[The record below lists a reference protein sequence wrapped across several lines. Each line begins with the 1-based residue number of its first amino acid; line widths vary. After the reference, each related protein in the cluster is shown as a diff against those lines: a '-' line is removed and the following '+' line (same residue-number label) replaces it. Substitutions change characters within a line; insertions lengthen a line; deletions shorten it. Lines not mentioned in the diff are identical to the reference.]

1 MNVYTAMMP
10 RALWSVS
17 RTTQHIS
24 CLIRGFAAAPSASC
38 DVFDGALKSV
48 QRDRASSMVN
58 GMDAVADHR
67 DPLADEVAAR
77 LVERLE
83 DCTRPFPR
91 ALILGGSTLQ
101 VLRRLAGGVGG
112 VETAVVV
119 DTSPGMLAKVANEMS
134 NGMGKRPSGMPHVEK
149 LVLADPLEHEALPV
163 DPSSF
168 DVCIS
173 SLALHWVNDVPV
185 SEFVSYPVY
194 WITTTLSKEELDG

>member
-1 MNVYTAMMP
+1 VNVYTVYTAMMP
-10 RALWSVS
+10 RALCSVS
-17 RTTQHIS
+17 RMTEPIS

-38 DVFDGALKSV
+38 DVFDGALKSA
-48 QRDRASSMVN
+48 QRDRASMVSEVDDTGN
-58 GMDAVADHR
+58 DHK

-101 VLRRLAGGVGG
+101 VLRRLVGGVGG

-119 DTSPGMLAKVANEMS
+119 DTSPGMLARVTNEMA
-134 NGMGKRPSGMPHVEK
+134 NGMGQRLSGMPHVEK

-163 DPSSF
+163 DPNSF

-185 SEFVSYPVY
+185 SLFH
-194 WITTTLSKEELDG
+194 I